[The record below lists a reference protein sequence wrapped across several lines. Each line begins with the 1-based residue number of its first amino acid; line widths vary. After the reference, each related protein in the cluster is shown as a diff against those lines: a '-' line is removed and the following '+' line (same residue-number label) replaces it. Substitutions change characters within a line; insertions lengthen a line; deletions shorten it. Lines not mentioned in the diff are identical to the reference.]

1 MKKIAVAITSSVTY
15 LYAASLALAQD
26 IKLDRP
32 KVDGKNVG
40 YADLSEFIRNIMA
53 LIFFIALILV
63 LVMLVWGA
71 VDWILSGGEKDAVGK
86 ARGKILNALIGLAV
100 LAVAWAIFVL
110 AGRFLGF
117 NILQFNIPTPT
128 L

>member
-1 MKKIAVAITSSVTY
+1 MKKVAAAITSSVTY
-15 LYAASLALAQD
+15 LYAASMALAQD
-26 IKLDRP
+26 IRLERP
-32 KVDGKNVG
+32 KVDGRNVG
-40 YADLSEFIRNIMA
+40 YADLSEFIRNTMA

-71 VDWILSGGEKDAVGK
+71 VDWIMSGGEKDAVGK
-86 ARGKILNALIGLAV
+86 ARGKILNALTGLAV

-117 NILQFNIPTPT
+117 NILQFTIPSPT
-128 L
+128 V